1 MEKIDFAGYNKPK
14 HFPMWLCDGD
24 TLKLAEYDDAQL
36 EELDKNARSIADQ
49 YGIDTA
55 SGAELDRIGKILGED
70 RGGNSDKV
78 YRIYLKLKTM
88 LNTANG
94 TIEDIIRF
102 VKFFYSSETVR
113 LVPNYPAGIRI
124 LHDGENPTLDFN
136 RIVKQIVGS
145 GISYDTRELFNMTDE
160 LPFED
165 EDDKTVRRADG
176 EFFSR
181 GTVYRDGRVLRD
193 GVTILPTHVTDVRH
207 DGKNVRNGSV
217 SRSPTVRVPADGA
230 VFQPVCRNSGISDGL
245 FLGYAR
251 AFRDEWESVLYRNG
265 AVARNGSETRGGK
278 SAASVSDALAFD
290 RMPQR
295 LADAFT
301 LSDVDGKT
309 AVLGI
314 GDGIGRGYRRDRTLV
329 RNGRSYRNSAG
340 MSDPLVMAGNG
351 LYANEEWSIGEE
363 MRAGIRY
370 AYFRD
375 GLRKRNGSITRKGD
389 VLIAI

>member
-1 MEKIDFAGYNKPK
+1 MDKIDFSSFNKPK
-14 HFPMWLCDGD
+14 HFPLWLCSGD

-36 EELDKNARSIADQ
+36 EELDKNIRDMSGQFD
-49 YGIDTA
+49 IDSA
-55 SGAELDRIGKILGED
+55 KGVELDRIGKILGED
-70 RGGNSDKV
+70 RGGNSDRI
-78 YRIYLKLKTM
+78 YRIYLKLRTM
-88 LNTANG
+88 LNTADG
-94 TIEDIIRF
+94 TVEDIIRF
-102 VKFFYSSETVR
+102 VKFFFSSETVH

-136 RIVKQIVGS
+136 RIIKQIVGS
-145 GISYDTRELFNMTDE
+145 GISYDTRELFNMTE
-160 LPFED
+160 EMPFSD
-165 EDDKTVRRADG
+165 EDDKTVRRSDG
-176 EFFSR
+176 EFFAR

-193 GVTILPTHVTDVRH
+193 GATVLPTHAIDVRH
-207 DGKNVRNGSV
+207 DGKYERNGSV
-217 SRSPTVRVPADGA
+217 SRSPTVRVAAEGT
-230 VFQPVCRNSGISDGL
+230 VVQPVYRNSGISDEL

-265 AVARNGSETRGGK
+265 AVVRDGSETRGGK

-295 LADAFT
+295 NADTFA
-301 LSDVDGKT
+301 LSDDDGKS
-309 AVLGI
+309 AVFRME
-314 GDGIGRGYRRDRTLV
+314 DGIGRGYRRDRTLA
-329 RNGRSYRNSAG
+329 RNGRAYRNSAG
-340 MSDPLVMAGNG
+340 MSDPFVMAGSG
-351 LYANEEWSIGEE
+351 LCASDEWGIGES